1 MRPIKLII
9 KTKSETYP
17 IMIGTKLIQK
27 FSKILS
33 ENSINFK
40 KCLFVIDKNIQNQMV
55 LKLTKSLKKKEVY
68 KYSFLANEKN
78 KNQKSISNILNILLN
93 KNFSRKD
100 CIISVGGGIT
110 GDVTGFAASIYK
122 RGIQFINIPTT
133 LLSQVDSS

>member
-33 ENSINFK
+33 KNSINFK
-40 KCLFVIDKNIQNQMV
+40 KCLLVIDKNVPNQMII
-55 LKLTKSLKKKEVY
+55 KLIKSLKKKEIY

-78 KNQKSISNILNILLN
+78 K
-93 KNFSRKD
+93 
-100 CIISVGGGIT
+100 
-110 GDVTGFAASIYK
+110 
-122 RGIQFINIPTT
+122 
-133 LLSQVDSS
+133 